1 MFYVD
6 LAEYHGDY
14 IVGMTSDLDE
24 EQEVTMMLTRGC
36 DVSEQEQCCPPY
48 TPHTN
53 DGHSVHSPEL
63 ANR

>member
-6 LAEYHGDY
+6 LAEYVD
-14 IVGMTSDLDE
+14 MNSDHDE
-24 EQEVTMMLTRGC
+24 EQEEVL
-36 DVSEQEQCCPPY
+36 VSRDALEQECCPPL

-53 DGHSVHSPEL
+53 DGHNSVHSPEL